1 MQESENCIACP
12 TEPSLLIYYSQ
23 VGAEP
28 GLGEVETRQEI
39 QATEAFAQVCVLLN
53 S

>member
-12 TEPSLLIYYSQ
+12 KEPSLLKYQSQ

-28 GLGEVETRQEI
+28 GVGEVETRQET
-39 QATEAFAQVCVLLN
+39 QAAEAFAQV
-53 S
+53 

>member
-12 TEPSLLIYYSQ
+12 KEPSFLIYYSQ

-28 GLGEVETRQEI
+28 GLGEVETRQET
-39 QATEAFAQVCVLLN
+39 QAAEAFAQVCV
-53 S
+53 